1 MILSLL
7 ATNVLLASSFIV
19 FVFLRVTLIKIEC
32 KIPLLSLLIVINF
45 CSFAALM
52 LGYSWLIYA
61 LTVVVFTGFLLIHKK
76 RFSIFKAI
84 FLSVFTLLMVS
95 FINYTEQTILSVFFQ
110 QIYQNK
116 LLWIASNVLLLLI
129 NIWIALKIPNSVF
142 LRLNRVLENSRIF
155 FGCLLLLLILLLLF
169 VFLISP
175 EISPDF
181 MRGFVTVNS
190 SKLELLISVGLFL
203 ILIGLVIEAYLEEQ
217 RINTQLLNNLTIY
230 TEKIESINEELAMFR
245 HDYKNLLYSLQ
256 IAISYEDI
264 LEIKR
269 IYEETIAPTK
279 KIIDNEEFE
288 LMKLN
293 RLKNMELKALISMK
307 INTAKQAKLKVI
319 VDVPE
324 VFILDTSIDLVVVIR
339 LLAILLDNAI
349 ENSAKSELKM
359 FAISIF
365 NKNETQE
372 FVITNSVQAE
382 FDFRVMK
389 KTKFS
394 SKSNPEEHGWGLLYV
409 KEIVDFSDQFDLQT
423 SFNEGSVT
431 QHLIIEKKHN
441 SKKVVNE

>member
-7 ATNVLLASSFIV
+7 ATNVLLVSSFIV

-32 KIPLLSLLIVINF
+32 KIPLLSLLIVINL

-52 LGYSWLIYA
+52 LGCSWLIYA
-61 LTVVVFTGFLLIHKK
+61 LTVVIFTGFLLIHKK

-95 FINYTEQTILSVFFQ
+95 FINYTEQTILSFFFQ

-116 LLWIASNVLLLLI
+116 LLWIASNVILLLI

-431 QHLIIEKKHN
+431 QHLIIEKNHN

>member
-7 ATNVLLASSFIV
+7 ATNVLLVSSFIV

-32 KIPLLSLLIVINF
+32 KIPLLSLLIGINL

-61 LTVVVFTGFLLIHKK
+61 LTVVIFTGFLLIHKK

-382 FDFRVMK
+382 FDFKVMK

-423 SFNEGSVT
+423 SFNEGAVT
-431 QHLIIEKKHN
+431 QHLIIEKNHN